1 MSAFH
6 GQFVWYELATLD
18 APAASAFYRAV
29 IGWNMKDAGLPDRE
43 YTILSAGERPIG
55 GLMALSQAECKAGA
69 QPGWIGY
76 VAVEDVDAMVARIA
90 DAGGAIVRPASNI
103 PGVGRF
109 AIVDDPQG
117 AVFAVFRGG
126 GDGTMAPAAPD
137 TPGGVGWHE
146 LLAQDRKS
154 AFAFYADLFGWGV
167 GEAVDMGDMGIYQIF
182 TIGGVPIGGMM
193 TRAATMPAP
202 FWLYYVNVDRI
213 DAAIGRVREAGGRV
227 VNGPHQVPGGSWIVP
242 CLDPQDCMFALVAP
256 TR

>member
-55 GLMALSQAECKAGA
+55 GLMALSQADCTAGA

-76 VAVEDVDAMVARIA
+76 VAVDDVDAIAARIA
-90 DAGGAIVRPASNI
+90 DAGGAILRPAGDI

-109 AIVDDPQG
+109 AIVGDPQG
-117 AVFAVFRGG
+117 AVFALFGAGDRGA
-126 GDGTMAPAAPD
+126 MPPAAPG
-137 TPGGVGWHE
+137 TPGTVGWHE
-146 LLAQDRKS
+146 LLARDRQS
-154 AFAFYADLFGWGV
+154 AFAFYADLFGWAL
-167 GEAVDMGDMGIYQIF
+167 GEAVDMGEMGIYQIF
-182 TIGGVPIGGMM
+182 TIGGEPAGGMM
-193 TRAATMPAP
+193 TRAAAMPAP
-202 FWLYYVNVDRI
+202 FWLYYVNVDGI

-227 VNGPHQVPGGSWIVP
+227 ANGPHQVPDGSWIVQ